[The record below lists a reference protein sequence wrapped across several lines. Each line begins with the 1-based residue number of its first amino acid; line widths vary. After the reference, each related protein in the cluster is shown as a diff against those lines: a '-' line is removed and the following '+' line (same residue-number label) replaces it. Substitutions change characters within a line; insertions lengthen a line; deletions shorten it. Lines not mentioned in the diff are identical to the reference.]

1 MTTAAKKPELFRRV
15 VRKGRPGLLI
25 AWHPGQLKAMRS
37 RKRIVAVIAGGRS
50 GKTSLGTGW
59 LWREMR
65 RQGAGDYLV
74 TAPTHPL
81 LELAAAPEVELF
93 FGTMLQLGRLV
104 RGRTLQFRFSEEGC
118 VRMWG
123 HVPERPPRILFR
135 HATDPGA
142 LEAMSLRGAWLDEA
156 GLPAFRL
163 ASWQAIRQRLVS
175 SRGRILISTKPYTVG
190 GWLKKEVFDP
200 WEAARRAGGDH
211 PDIDVVSFG
220 MGANPAVPKE
230 EIARLRA
237 AYPAWKSSI
246 EIDGHFERPAG
257 RIYDCWDEGLHVV
270 ADMPVPWGWKRVGG
284 LDFGG
289 VNTAGVVAVQP
300 PGSGTWYI
308 AREYRAGG
316 TTAAGHA
323 AALRKLALCGHQDGR
338 GEPVPRAAWWCG
350 GAGSEDHWR
359 REFAQ
364 AGMPVAPPAVS
375 DVEVGIQRVYAMLA
389 TGRLKVFRSC
399 EHVIDQLSSYS
410 RVVDDA
416 GEPTEEI
423 EAKETYHV
431 VDSIRY
437 MCSRLEGEDRRPA
450 GRPGAI
456 ERKVR

>member
-1 MTTAAKKPELFRRV
+1 MEPVALEQVPPFWRRV
-15 VRKGRPGLLI
+15 ELPEGGWEWAAFP
-25 AWHPGQLKAMRS
+25 HPGQSEALLSSAPF
-37 RKRIVAVIAGGRS
+37 VAVIAGGQS
-50 GKTSLGTGW
+50 GKTLIGPAW
-59 LWREMR
+59 LLDEMQR
-65 RQGAGDYLV
+65 RGPGDYLI
-74 TAPTHPL
+74 AAQDHPTL
-81 LELAAAPEVELF
+81 NRQA
-93 FGTMLQLGRLV
+93 
-104 RGRTLQFRFSEEGC
+104 
-118 VRMWG
+118 
-123 HVPERPPRILFR
+123 VPEFQNLFESVLKLGHLKLSPLEFAFSRDGLEWLGWADERRPPRVMFGHTVKPSTMESFTLK
-135 HATDPGA
+135 A
-142 LEAMSLRGAWLDEA
+142 AWIDEA
-156 GLPAFRL
+156 GMPGFRL
-163 ASWQAIRQRLVS
+163 SAWEDLQQRLAVS
-175 SRGRILISTKPYTVG
+175 QGRCLLTSKPYALN
-190 GWLKKEVFDP
+190 WLKTKVYDEWRNGNPDFHVIQFGSAMNP
-200 WEAARRAGGDH
+200 AMPAAAIERARRTLPG
-211 PDIDVVSFG
+211 
-220 MGANPAVPKE
+220 
-230 EIARLRA
+230 
-237 AYPAWKSSI
+237 WKFRMHWL
-246 EIDGHFERPAG
+246 GRFERPAG

-308 AREYRAGG
+308 AREYRAGS

-399 EHVIDQLSSYS
+399 EHTIDQLSSYS
-410 RVVDDA
+410 RVVDDS

-423 EAKETYHV
+423 EAKETFHLA
-431 VDSIRY
+431 DAIRY
-437 MCSRLEGEDRRPA
+437 CCSRLEGEDRKPA
-450 GRPGAI
+450 GRPGAF